1 MNDETPEQ
9 KRARKPSAVKAPAPR
24 RARGFLSAAELA
36 PTILKTTGAKRGFA
50 ELRLLTEWRAVV
62 GEALAGV
69 CRPLKVSY
77 GGRSGAGLGATL
89 VIAAEGARAPEIEM
103 QKTRIM
109 DRVNTFYGY
118 RAVSRI
124 AIDQSRAPLMS
135 AQAGL
140 AEAPAPYKGAP
151 PRPEPGIADG
161 DLALAL
167 ARLGANVR
175 AKTRSSDNV

>member
-1 MNDETPEQ
+1 MSDETPEP
-9 KRARKPSAVKAPAPR
+9 KRARKPSVSRPPAPR
-24 RARGFLSAAELA
+24 RGRGFLSAAELA
-36 PTILKTTGAKRGFA
+36 PTVLKSTGAKRGFA

-103 QKTRIM
+103 QKTRIIE
-109 DRVNTFYGY
+109 RVNTFYGY
-118 RAVSRI
+118 RAISRI
-124 AIDQSRAPLMS
+124 AIDQSRAPLLRMPNGM
-135 AQAGL
+135 AETATPFEGPPPQPVAGV
-140 AEAPAPYKGAP
+140 
-151 PRPEPGIADG
+151 AD
-161 DLALAL
+161 DHLALAL

-175 AKTRSSDNV
+175 AKSRRADNG